1 MADASNRRWVRYR
14 MRAVLAVMTVAAVA
28 CWLYWYGWPRYL
40 LYRELAEV
48 EASLMRVDGD
58 MEKASDILNEF
69 INEREPRAT
78 TNTIPFCM
86 WDDDGGWIAREW
98 PTVTY
103 FLYFPKSGSRHATN
117 AVEIYRLAN
126 APSSYKPM
134 SNQGWSFGPFTT
146 SRRKVQLQYWNDFY
160 IFLRG
165 KRQKKPGM
173 EFELLRVVPS
183 RQRIKLQPND

>member
-1 MADASNRRWVRYR
+1 
-14 MRAVLAVMTVAAVA
+14 
-28 CWLYWYGWPRYL
+28 
-40 LYRELAEV
+40 
-48 EASLMRVDGD
+48 MRVDGD

-126 APSSYKPM
+126 APDSYKPI
-134 SNQGWSFGPFTT
+134 SNQGWSFGPYTT
-146 SRRKVQLQYWNDFY
+146 PRMESQLYYWYDFDK
-160 IFLRG
+160 FLRG

-183 RQRIKLQPND
+183 RQRIKVQPPD